1 MHLFKELNEAL
12 KKATFDGAAALD
24 QFRSESPRVVRK
36 GRKRTNLTAKK
47 LREESFEPETELDEA
62 PSARGLKF
70 GARISKL
77 N

>member
-12 KKATFDGAAALD
+12 KKATYDGAAALD

-36 GRKRTNLTAKK
+36 GRKRTNLAAKK
-47 LREESFEPETELDEA
+47 LREESFEPELEEA
-62 PSARGLKF
+62 SSAGGLKF

>member
-12 KKATFDGAAALD
+12 KKATYDGAAALD

-36 GRKRTNLTAKK
+36 GRKRTNLAAKK
-47 LREESFEPETELDEA
+47 LREESFEPELEEA
-62 PSARGLKF
+62 SSARGLKF